1 MTVEGAIK
9 NLKKKLEHL
18 YPDDEALAI
27 AKMAVGE
34 TCHIPKWQ
42 LALQGKTALS
52 EAAVAE
58 LQAIEAALMQAQ
70 PVQYVLK
77 KTWFYG
83 DEWKVNPHVLIPR
96 PETEELVQRVLSDM
110 NHHKDNLPH
119 PLVCDIGTGSGCI
132 AISIKKNFPQADVYA
147 VDVSEDALGVAMDN
161 AASLNASVNFFQLNF
176 LDRSKWLAL
185 ARFDYI
191 VSNPPYVLKTE
202 ISSMHANVLQ
212 FEPHLALFVQDDDPL
227 IFYRAIAEFG
237 QEHLKNNRKIFV
249 EINEAMGKE
258 TAALF
263 AQHGYDNIRL
273 LKDMQ
278 GKNRFV
284 TASLQRS

>member
-147 VDVSEDALGVAMDN
+147 IDVSEDALNVAMEN
-161 AASLNASVNFFQLNF
+161 ATNLKAAVNFVQLNF
-176 LDRSKWLAL
+176 LDASKWMAL
-185 ARFDYI
+185 ARFHYI
-191 VSNPPYVLKTE
+191 VSNPPYVLRTE
-202 ISSMHANVLQ
+202 MTSMHANVLQ
-212 FEPHLALFVQDDDPL
+212 FEPHLALFVEDDDPL
-227 IFYRAIAEFG
+227 LFYRAIAIFG
-237 QEHLKNNRKIFV
+237 EQHLKPGGKIFV
-249 EINEAMGKE
+249 EVNAAYGRQ
-258 TAALF
+258 TAELF
-263 AQHGYDNIRL
+263 ASHAYKEVAVLQ
-273 LKDMQ
+273 DMQ
-278 GKNRFV
+278 GRDRFV
-284 TASLQRS
+284 TATLG